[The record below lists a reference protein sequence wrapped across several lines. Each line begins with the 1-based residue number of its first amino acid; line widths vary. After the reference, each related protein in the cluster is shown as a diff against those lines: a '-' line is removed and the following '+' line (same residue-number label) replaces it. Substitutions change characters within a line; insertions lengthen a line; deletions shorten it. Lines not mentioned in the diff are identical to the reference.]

1 MTLDQERNEQLVEQ
15 IARQISRWRMAVP
28 SLLLLEI
35 ARPFSFIA
43 GQSLLLCQPLMG
55 IFDKGA
61 ETDRYVGFL
70 SDRTNID
77 RLIQR
82 LENDIAHNEKRGPKE
97 D

>member
-1 MTLDQERNEQLVEQ
+1 
-15 IARQISRWRMAVP
+15 
-28 SLLLLEI
+28 
-35 ARPFSFIA
+35 
-43 GQSLLLCQPLMG
+43 MG
-55 IFDKGA
+55 IFDRGA